1 MKVEITKQIDN
12 TVELH
17 LQSLINKCQSELEK
31 QVIQQIFEKGIPLPD
46 EAQKTIFDKD
56 KPIAEA
62 DFYSSKKI
70 IVFIDG
76 QPHSLD

>member
-56 KPIAEA
+56 KPIAEE
-62 DFYSSKKI
+62 DFYRVKR
-70 IVFIDG
+70 
-76 QPHSLD
+76 